1 MERKADNA
9 ISGVTDLPSRNETA
23 ALEATGGDSD
33 LARELLE
40 ALVEGLPKDLSELRR
55 CFQASDWPLLTETAH
70 RIRGATSY
78 CGVPALD
85 NYLLQLERTA
95 KTGDQNRVELELA
108 QVEREARQLVRIV
121 GD

>member
-1 MERKADNA
+1 MERNADDA
-9 ISGVTDLPSRNETA
+9 MSGVTHLPSRNETA
-23 ALEATGGDSD
+23 ALEAAGGDSG
-33 LARELLE
+33 LARELFQ

-55 CFQASDWPLLTETAH
+55 CFHASDWPLLTETAH

-95 KTGDQNRVELELA
+95 KTGDQDRVELDLV
-108 QVEREARQLVRIV
+108 QVEREAEQLVRTV